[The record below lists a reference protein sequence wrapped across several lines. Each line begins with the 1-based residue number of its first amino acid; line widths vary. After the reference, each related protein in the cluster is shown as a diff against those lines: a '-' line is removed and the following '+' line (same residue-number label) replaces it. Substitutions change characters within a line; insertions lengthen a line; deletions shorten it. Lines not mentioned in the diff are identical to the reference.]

1 MFGLKKKNISVDVK
15 SLEDETIIDRSKFVI
30 FGFGLLIVS
39 ILLFFFLEIFTSL
52 KISNQNSLLKKDSSV
67 EEKSISIL
75 NQIGKSNYDVSTLE
89 YKYLKE
95 IMKFMSPKEFQTFK
109 NNISGI
115 ASQLNVQINS
125 INELKSRRLDIYHI
139 YSIEYQFLSKY
150 ENLVK
155 LKEKISET
163 DFKVNV
169 YEENIKRY
177 SPESEKVLTSG
188 IIEVYVFEQKEKII
202 KNKSKLIEK
211 FKAIEEKE
219 LEKTKTEN

>member
-1 MFGLKKKNISVDVK
+1 MFGLKKKNTLIDLK
-15 SLEDETIIDRSKFVI
+15 SIEDETIIDRSKSVI

-39 ILLFFFLEIFTSL
+39 VLLFFFLEIFTSL
-52 KISNQNSLLKKDSSV
+52 TISKQNRLLKKDSAV
-67 EEKSISIL
+67 EKRSASIL
-75 NQIGKSNYDVSTLE
+75 NQIGKSNYDVSILE

-95 IMKFMSPKEFQTFK
+95 IMKFMSPKEFQEFK

-125 INELKSRRLDIYHI
+125 INELKSRKLDIYHI

-163 DFKVNV
+163 DFKVSI

-177 SPESEKVLTSG
+177 SPDSENVLASG

-219 LEKTKTEN
+219 LEKTKSIN